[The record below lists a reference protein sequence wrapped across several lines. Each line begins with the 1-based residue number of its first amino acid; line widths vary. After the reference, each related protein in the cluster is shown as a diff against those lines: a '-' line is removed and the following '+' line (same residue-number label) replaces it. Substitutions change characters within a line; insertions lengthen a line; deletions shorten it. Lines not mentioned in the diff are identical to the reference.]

1 MPGLSLT
8 WKRNGISWKNK
19 PCHFPPIS
27 AAQSVVNASK
37 ESSNKNPTF
46 LHPLHAPYLTLIGPW
61 LKQSALLDHLA
72 AVVDAGSLVVAVD
85 GHSPGVGAARVLT
98 HDSPGPQEQQMS

>member
-1 MPGLSLT
+1 MPPKSLQTRIPLSCT
-8 WKRNGISWKNK
+8 
-19 PCHFPPIS
+19 PY
-27 AAQSVVNASK
+27 
-37 ESSNKNPTF
+37 T
-46 LHPLHAPYLTLIGPW
+46 PYLTLIGPW